1 MTKNV
6 RTEYSKRASTDA
18 LSVINSKFGEKFIY
32 LLLVGSVMLFILFPM
47 IKLFTQS
54 ILGEDGS
61 LTTSYY
67 TQVWNQY
74 SVSLKNSIFVAVL
87 TALLSTFLSLGVA
100 FILAISKGWIRRSI
114 MGMVLVAM
122 VSPPFVSSLAY
133 IQLYG
138 KRGLI
143 THGLLGLSL
152 DPYNQWGIILMQSI
166 SFVALNAVFLEGMLK
181 KIDANVVKSA
191 RDLGADASSVIRDVI
206 LPMLKPGILVS
217 LLLSFIRS
225 MADFGTPIIIGG
237 RYSTL
242 ASEVYLQIVGY
253 SSIEKASAMNM
264 FILIP
269 SIVAFF
275 LYRLLM
281 KKSDDLMKTGRGRQ
295 DRLNI
300 GIKGTGIFGGV
311 SVLITLVVFIV
322 IFLQYASILL
332 NGFLKNGRNGYYLTL
347 SNLEK
352 LIELDAATIT
362 RSIGYALIVSFVG
375 TLFAMVFAYFMDRR
389 KVKGRHVLDG
399 IVTLPYVIP
408 GICFGIG
415 YILAF
420 NSWPLKITGTA
431 AIVLLNMLFKQLP
444 TTTKIC
450 SAALTQIPESLE
462 LAARD
467 LGGNQGAVI
476 KDIIIPSM
484 KPAFV
489 SSFVYNFSSSMTTAG
504 AILFLVS
511 PSRKLAVFKLF
522 DSVYRGEYAMA
533 SLLATVIILIVL
545 AVEAGVYSIWGSE
558 VGINVFR
565 N

>member
-18 LSVINSKFGEKFIY
+18 LSVIISKFGQKFIY
-32 LLLVGSVMLFILFPM
+32 LLLVGSVMVFILFPM

-61 LTTSYY
+61 LTTAYY
-67 TQVWNQY
+67 SQVWNQY

-322 IFLQYASILL
+322 IFLQYASIFL
-332 NGFLKNGRNGYYLTL
+332 NGFLKNGRNGY
-347 SNLEK
+347 
-352 LIELDAATIT
+352 
-362 RSIGYALIVSFVG
+362 
-375 TLFAMVFAYFMDRR
+375 FAYFMDRR